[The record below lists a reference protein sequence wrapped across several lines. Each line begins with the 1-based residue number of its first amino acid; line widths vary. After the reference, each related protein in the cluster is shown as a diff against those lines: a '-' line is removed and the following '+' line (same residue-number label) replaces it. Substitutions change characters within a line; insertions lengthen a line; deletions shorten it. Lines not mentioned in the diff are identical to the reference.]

1 MELFA
6 AATGCLDPEV
16 ASFYL
21 ERAGQDLTRAVNHF
35 FDSPVPV
42 ASDDATLDSGG
53 KTSSA
58 HRANINSAC
67 AVGVGNRSTS
77 SGCSDSTAR
86 KRQRVPGA
94 AGQQDLLKFRHEKPL
109 PEGACGPPSDTE
121 NLERD
126 ASLKQ
131 RAGSE
136 ESKAS
141 HRTAAASAT
150 ATATAGAAAPSTGAV
165 APSAEWTETARR
177 CQRYSELSLA

>member
-21 ERAGQDLTRAVNHF
+21 ERAGHDLTRAVNHF

-42 ASDDATLDSGG
+42 ASDDAMLESGG
-53 KTSSA
+53 KPFSGHGLSNA
-58 HRANINSAC
+58 G
-67 AVGVGNRSTS
+67 AVGVAKRSS
-77 SGCSDSTAR
+77 SVGCSDSTGR
-86 KRQRVPGA
+86 KRQRIPGA
-94 AGQQDLLKFRHEKPL
+94 AGQQGLLKFRHVKSL
-109 PEGACGPPSDTE
+109 PEDACRPPSDTE

-131 RAGSE
+131 RAVSE
-136 ESKAS
+136 DSMAF

-150 ATATAGAAAPSTGAV
+150 TATAGAADPSTATV

-177 CQRYSELSLA
+177 CQRYSDLSLA